1 MTAPPKPLDRWL
13 LLIPP
18 LLAAVAGLA
27 LALSA
32 KGLPLDDAYIFRR
45 YAENLAQGQGFSF
58 NPHETSFGCTSFL
71 WPVLVSFFLRIFGI
85 KSYLFVVQALG
96 ILAYSGAVFLAGAIT
111 RALTR
116 ERLFALAAGLLAA
129 TSPALFMNAVSGM
142 ETALF
147 VFEIALLIWLVGRF
161 GFRPIPLG
169 LLSALLFLTRPEG
182 LLPAALIPLAFLIR
196 GTPYIIPLVSPE
208 LSMVS
213 PKFRKLILFGI
224 CFLVPVLPYL
234 GFVLHHTGHF
244 LPGTYLGKI
253 MAQDPALLQRAW
265 PEKLL
270 WALISLADGWN
281 KLIAPLQLL
290 GWIILAAT
298 LYLGLAVLWNLVKRR
313 AEIPPGLLIILPLLF
328 LPAAYGYS
336 FPVSPPF
343 GGYYH
348 RYIAAVMLSF
358 AIAGCAGLFR
368 LYQWIAFRRPR
379 GDWRRLVFPAG
390 FAVFLL
396 YLAAVSWPQW
406 QEGQRVFKQEVS
418 LNEGL
423 RLDAALWLA
432 RHTSKDARILVG
444 YTGLGVVGGN
454 CGRWVYDLGALIN
467 PDIFDYYQGTKPLT
481 EKRWQQVLRYIADRH
496 ITWYVTFHYSLAPD
510 PARSPGFQEVARLG
524 TPGEPNTPY
533 EQIRI
538 YRIFR

>member
-1 MTAPPKPLDRWL
+1 
-13 LLIPP
+13 
-18 LLAAVAGLA
+18 
-27 LALSA
+27 
-32 KGLPLDDAYIFRR
+32 
-45 YAENLAQGQGFSF
+45 
-58 NPHETSFGCTSFL
+58 
-71 WPVLVSFFLRIFGI
+71 
-85 KSYLFVVQALG
+85 
-96 ILAYSGAVFLAGAIT
+96 
-111 RALTR
+111 
-116 ERLFALAAGLLAA
+116 
-129 TSPALFMNAVSGM
+129 
-142 ETALF
+142 
-147 VFEIALLIWLVGRF
+147 
-161 GFRPIPLG
+161 
-169 LLSALLFLTRPEG
+169 
-182 LLPAALIPLAFLIR
+182 
-196 GTPYIIPLVSPE
+196 
-208 LSMVS
+208 MVS

-265 PEKLL
+265 PERLL

-313 AEIPPGLLIILPLLF
+313 AEIPPGLLILLPLVF
-328 LPAAYGYS
+328 LPAAYGLS

-348 RYIAAVMLSF
+348 RYIAPVMLSF

-368 LYQWIAFRRPR
+368 LYQWFAFRRPR

-406 QEGQRVFKQEVS
+406 QEGRRVFKQEVS